1 MERIQVFIDKLTAQQ
16 QKGDSVDKLL
26 VTVQLLQQEL
36 LKNLPAVTS
45 TTSSKVSVVMPAI
58 FARPLDA
65 GHIPSGPAPKPFFEI
80 PENDRRFL
88 PVESNSSP
96 ALKPASYETEVPKEK
111 PVAAFE
117 SYTLRKPQVTTS
129 VLPDQAKEVFQLD
142 ETSFDEFPTLMQ
154 HVQRE
159 KELHEV
165 IASSKQS
172 LNDQLKAGVAEVAHK
187 LSEAPIKDL
196 RKGIGLNDKFVFINE
211 LFRGDEVMYERSIK
225 TINAFIALPEA
236 EYWMNREL
244 KVKLGWNDNHDAV
257 QHFYGVVRRRFS

>member
-1 MERIQVFIDKLTAQQ
+1 MERIQVFIDKLAAQQ
-16 QKGDSVDKLL
+16 QNGDSVDKLL

-36 LKNLPAVTS
+36 LKSLPTVSFPTS
-45 TTSSKVSVVMPAI
+45 TKVAVVMPAI
-58 FARPLDA
+58 FVNPTFKEQEPP
-65 GHIPSGPAPKPFFEI
+65 IQAPKSLFEI
-80 PENDRRFL
+80 PESDKRFL
-88 PVESNSSP
+88 PEEQNPLPVRTFPNKVEV
-96 ALKPASYETEVPKEK
+96 AKEQ
-111 PVAAFE
+111 PVSHFE
-117 SYTLRKPQVTTS
+117 SYTLRKPQITTS
-129 VLPDQAKEVFQLD
+129 VLPEQPKEIFHLD

-159 KELHEV
+159 KELHEI
-165 IASSKQS
+165 IAPSKQS
-172 LNDQLKAGVAEVAHK
+172 LNDQLKAGIAEVAHK
-187 LSEAPIKDL
+187 LSETPIKDL

-244 KVKLGWNDNHDAV
+244 KVKLGWNDSHDVV